1 MMDIFSTFLYSFQ
14 VAADPVNLFWCAAGV
29 ILGTFVGVLPGVGPT
44 AGIAIL
50 LPVTSLLSPVPG
62 LIMLAGIYYGSQYGG
77 STTSILVN
85 MPGEVSSVITCL
97 DGYPLARKGLA
108 GHALAVAAISSFV
121 AGTLGLVGLTF
132 FAPLLA
138 QFAFALG
145 MPEYFLLMVL
155 ALTIMVNL
163 AGKSLVR
170 AMVSGGL
177 GLLVTTVGL
186 DAITGI
192 SRLSFG
198 STHLMSGLDFIAATI
213 GLFAISEILVNAEKD
228 LSSIVAEKVGNLY
241 PSGREIVRLIPCM
254 VRSTLV
260 GFFLGILPGISPAI
274 TSFIAYDVEK
284 RVSRHPERFGTGVLE
299 GVAGPEG
306 ANNACTSGGFIPLM
320 AFGIPPSP
328 ALAVLLGAFMM
339 YGLQPGARMFQQRP
353 DVVWGMIASM
363 YFGNVMLLILNLP
376 LVRIW
381 VKILEIPYRILA
393 PLIMVFC
400 FIGAFSLRNNFF
412 DLWTAAI
419 FGFAGYFMKKLDI
432 PATPMV
438 LCLILGSPIESLFR
452 QSLAMSGGSLEVF
465 VRGPFSIT
473 LLVLIVLL
481 LAVSLWQRSRISKLA
496 EDSD

>member
-1 MMDIFSTFLYSFQ
+1 
-14 VAADPVNLFWCAAGV
+14 
-29 ILGTFVGVLPGVGPT
+29 
-44 AGIAIL
+44 
-50 LPVTSLLSPVPG
+50 VPG

-97 DGYPLARKGLA
+97 DGYPLARAGRA

-121 AGTLGLVGLTF
+121 AGTLGLLGLTF

-241 PSGREIVRLIPCM
+241 PSWREIVRLLPSM

-299 GVAGPEG
+299 GVAAPEG

-339 YGLQPGARMFQQRP
+339 YGLQPGPRMFQQRP
-353 DVVWGMIASM
+353 DVIWGLIASM

-381 VKILEIPYRILA
+381 VKILEIPYRIQA

-452 QSLAMSGGSLEVF
+452 QSLAMSGGSLKVF

-473 LLVLIVLL
+473 LFALIVLL